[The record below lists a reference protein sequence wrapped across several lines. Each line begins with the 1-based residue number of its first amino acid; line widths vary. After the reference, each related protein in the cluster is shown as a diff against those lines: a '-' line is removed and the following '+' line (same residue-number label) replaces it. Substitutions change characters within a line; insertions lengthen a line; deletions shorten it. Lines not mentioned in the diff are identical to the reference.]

1 MSTVANLMRP
11 PETVMKLD
19 RLGAFHQTRLS
30 FVRSLMR
37 KVMSEQWQITRSRW
51 DLDEAG
57 FGTAI
62 YRVVATAGEVYSVV
76 FFANY
81 IPDDKRTDRVIAEM
95 WDVAFVLCA
104 GDVTDAQIDELRL
117 NVPKQEVGR
126 YLPYVLVLSRANKST
141 RNFSH
146 VVDCLSRGVQPDPMV
161 LSKVGYLYRT
171 TAVYGNGKFGIADF
185 DRLRQTQAFD
195 VTFRAQMF
203 AVWMMRHF
211 SVEQAHHLARIQ
223 GGERAIDLHS
233 EIQRYLG
240 VGNATGL
247 GMAPFLVTHPILLNQ
262 WIETREQ
269 AIALVTEQ
277 GTVDDVI
284 WQRFLQLMRRAHQH
298 VSEIETIH
306 PLQQQRNATMLVE
319 LDAFLATPQRLIRPA
334 DWKRLLISFS
344 DWSAEAQ
351 EVVHSILLELYPELV
366 NPLAEQ
372 LNIDAEMH
380 LDPTMRLDAL
390 CQLIETNY
398 TWAVSLDF
406 EQRENLERFWYS
418 SADKEEPRFGN
429 RFEEAGAEKE
439 RPLTMG
445 RDVNQLKQLIGVCLA
460 DDPNATVI
468 DLLFAHPDQRGIVR
482 RVQSL
487 AERPYAEIHDNLLGS
502 DCLPIHMLRCKLSF
516 FGASKF
522 DPRSNLW
529 VRVTLFQG
537 APLLHEIGQ
546 PFTDDWF
553 WPIVPT
559 QLGRL

>member
-1 MSTVANLMRP
+1 
-11 PETVMKLD
+11 MKLD

-37 KVMSEQWQITRSRW
+37 KVMDEQWQITRTRW
-51 DLDEAG
+51 DLDDAG

-62 YRVVATAGEVYSVV
+62 YRVVATAGERYSAV

-81 IPDDKRTDRVIAEM
+81 IPDEKRTDRVIAEE

-104 GDVTDAQIDELRL
+104 GDVTEAQVDELRL

-146 VVDCLSRGVQPDPMV
+146 VVDCLSRGVQPDPAT
-161 LSKVGYLYRT
+161 LGKVGYLYRT

-185 DRLRQTQAFD
+185 DRLRQTKAFD

-211 SVEQAHHLARIQ
+211 SVEQAHHLARLQ
-223 GGERAIDLHS
+223 GGDKSADLHR

-262 WIETREQ
+262 WIETRET
-269 AIALVTEQ
+269 AIALVIKQ
-277 GTVDDVI
+277 GAITDLH
-284 WQRFLQLMRRAHQH
+284 WQRFIDLMHRAHQH

-306 PLQQQRNATMLVE
+306 QLQQQRNATMLAE
-319 LDAFLATPQRLIRPA
+319 LHRFLTAQPEAAQPA
-334 DWKRLLISFS
+334 NWAALLADLA

-351 EVVHSILLELYPELV
+351 EVVHSIMLELYPDLV

-372 LNIDAEMH
+372 LNTNVEQR
-380 LDPTMRLDAL
+380 LDPTMRLDVL
-390 CQLIETNY
+390 CQLLEKNY
-398 TWAVSLDF
+398 SWALDLDF
-406 EQRENLERFWYS
+406 AEREQVRRFWYS
-418 SADKEEPRFGN
+418 SADKEEPRFGD
-429 RFEEAGAEKE
+429 RFKEMGADKE

-445 RDVNQLKQLIGVCLA
+445 RDVCRLQQLISDCLA
-460 DDPNATVI
+460 QNKEACVI
-468 DLLFAHPDQRGIVR
+468 DLLLAHPAQRAIVR

-487 AERPYAEIHDNLLGS
+487 AERPYGEIWDNLIAA
-502 DCLPIHMLRCKLSF
+502 DTLPIHMLRCKLSF

-537 APLLHEIGQ
+537 APLVDEIGK
-546 PFTDDWF
+546 PFADDWF
-553 WPIVPT
+553 WPTAPVFA
-559 QLGRL
+559 